1 MRSRSLFLLFTLPL
15 FAADPLTDKVTAWR
29 TKYEAGLK
37 SDTGWLS
44 VAGLYWLEEGSNSAG
59 TAATNK
65 LVLPAGPAVAGSF
78 ERKGEQVTWKPVNG
92 PAKLMQ
98 SDKDG
103 AKPDLLTI
111 DRTTLFV
118 IYRTGKIGIRLR
130 DPKSKMRQEF
140 HETKWFPIR
149 PQYSITGQF
158 KPYAQKKTVMVP
170 DVTGNTLKYESPGEV
185 EFSLNGQKL
194 TLEPVIDEG
203 QLFFVF
209 KDKTA
214 GKQTYG
220 GGRMLYAP
228 LPGPDN
234 KVELEMNIA
243 KNPPCAFTP
252 YATCPIPTKRNS
264 LNVAIEAG
272 ELVPPGH

>member
-1 MRSRSLFLLFTLPL
+1 MRARVLFLVVLPL
-15 FAADPLTDKVTAWR
+15 LAADPLTEKVTEWR

-44 VAGLYWLEEGSNSAG
+44 VAGLYWLEEGASPAG
-59 TAATNK
+59 TAAANK
-65 LVLPAGPAVAGSF
+65 IVLPAGPTVAGTF
-78 ERKGEQVTWKPVNG
+78 ERVRERVTWKPVNG
-92 PAKLMQ
+92 PAKTLQ

-111 DRTTLFV
+111 DRLTLFV
-118 IYRTGKIGIRLR
+118 INRNGKIGIRMR
-130 DPKSKMRQEF
+130 DPQSKMRREF
-140 HETKWFPIR
+140 QGTKWFPIR
-149 PQYSITGQF
+149 PQYSLTGQF
-158 KPYAQKKTVMVP
+158 KPYPQKKTVMVP

-185 EFSLNGQKL
+185 EFAINGQRVN
-194 TLEPVIDEG
+194 LEPVIDEG

-209 KDKTA
+209 RDKTS

-234 KVELEMNIA
+234 KVELELNIA
-243 KNPPCAFTP
+243 KNPPCVFTP
-252 YATCPIPTKRNS
+252 FATCPIPSKRNTLS
-264 LNVAIEAG
+264 VAIEAG
-272 ELVPPGH
+272 ELMQPGH

>member
-1 MRSRSLFLLFTLPL
+1 MRACVLFLFVLPL
-15 FAADPLTDKVTAWR
+15 LAADPLTEKVTEWR

-44 VAGLYWLEEGSNSAG
+44 VAGLYWLEEGVNPAG
-59 TAATNK
+59 TAASNK
-65 LVLPAGPAVAGSF
+65 IVLPAGPAMAGTF
-78 ERKGEQVTWKPVNG
+78 ERVRERVTWKPVNG
-92 PAKLMQ
+92 PAKTLQ

-103 AKPDLLTI
+103 AKADLLTI
-111 DRTTLFV
+111 DRLTLFV
-118 IYRTGKIGIRLR
+118 INRNGKIGLRMR
-130 DPKSKMRQEF
+130 DPQSKMRREF
-140 HETKWFPIR
+140 HGTKWFPIR
-149 PQYSITGQF
+149 PQYSLTGQF
-158 KPYAQKKTVMVP
+158 KPYAQKKIVMVP
-170 DVTGNTLKYESPGEV
+170 DVTGNTLQYASPGEV
-185 EFSLNGQKL
+185 EFAVNGQKL
-194 TLEPVIDEG
+194 NLEPVIDEG

-252 YATCPIPTKRNS
+252 YATCPIPTKRNT

-272 ELVPPGH
+272 ELVQPGH

>member
-1 MRSRSLFLLFTLPL
+1 MRARVLFLFVLPL
-15 FAADPLTDKVTAWR
+15 LAADPLTEKVKEWR

-44 VAGLYWLEEGSNSAG
+44 VAGLYWLEEGANPAG
-59 TAATNK
+59 TAASNK
-65 LVLPAGPAVAGSF
+65 IVLPAGPAMAGTF
-78 ERKGEQVTWKPVNG
+78 ERVRERVTWKPVNG
-92 PAKLMQ
+92 PAKTLQ

-103 AKPDLLTI
+103 AKADLLTI
-111 DRTTLFV
+111 DRLTLFV
-118 IYRTGKIGIRLR
+118 IYRNGKIGIRMR
-130 DPKSKMRQEF
+130 DPQAKMRREF
-140 HETKWFPIR
+140 HGTQWFPIR
-149 PQYSITGQF
+149 PQYSLTGQF
-158 KPYAQKKTVMVP
+158 KPYAQKKVVMVP
-170 DVTGNTLKYESPGEV
+170 DVTGNTLKLS
-185 EFSLNGQKL
+185 
-194 TLEPVIDEG
+194 LEPVIDEG

-252 YATCPIPTKRNS
+252 YATCPIPTKRNV

-272 ELVPPGH
+272 ELVQPGH